1 MLVLLPPSETKAPG
15 GRGAPLDL
23 AALSFPTLG
32 PARARVLAAL
42 QTVSST
48 VGVARKVLKLS
59 ARQDDELTANL
70 ALRTAPTM
78 PALRRYTGVLYD
90 ALDYPTLPASARR
103 RADRTVV
110 VVSALFGALRPRDP
124 IPAYRLSGGT
134 TLPGLGPLRG
144 VWRDELTAVLR
155 DDRLVLDLRSGAYQ
169 ALGPVPGAVTVRVV
183 SVRPDGSRA
192 IVSHFNKAYK
202 GRLARAVL
210 TASRVRTIEDV
221 VLAAKAADLAVTR
234 TGEAELELEA
244 DPV

>member
-23 AALSFPTLG
+23 AALSFPELG
-32 PARARVLAAL
+32 PVRARVLAAL
-42 QTVSST
+42 RAVSST
-48 VGVARKVLKLS
+48 PALARRVLKLS
-59 ARQDDELTANL
+59 PRQDDELTANL
-70 ALRTAPTM
+70 ALRTAPTL

-90 ALDYPTLPASARR
+90 ALGYPTLPPPARR
-103 RADRTVV
+103 RADRTVL
-110 VVSALFGALRPRDP
+110 VVSALFGALRPRDA

-134 TLPGLGPLRG
+134 TLPGLGALRG
-144 VWRDELTAVLR
+144 VWRDVLPQVLR

-192 IVSHFNKAYK
+192 VVSHFNKAYK

-210 TASRVRTIEDV
+210 TATRVRGIEDV
-221 VLAAKAADLAVTR
+221 VLAAKSAGLTVVR
-234 TGEAELELEA
+234 TGETELEMDA